1 MFNQAIEAK
10 QALKEAKAA
19 GKDVEVSESG
29 SENEENEEDDEDE
42 DEDEGSDDESVPD
55 LVDSSISVD
64 APQNLGASLSE
75 ADVILQVLDA
85 RDPHG
90 FRVESVEKLKSNKK
104 VVLILNKVDLVPKET
119 VNGWYNYLKSSFAV
133 IPFACKSHIRQI
145 EGFENGV
152 KSSIGLS
159 SLKSLLLGY
168 KKDKKGNDPLKIV
181 ITGLPNV
188 SYKLK
193 IDLENYLF

>member
-19 GKDVEVSESG
+19 GKDVEVSESD
-29 SENEENEEDDEDE
+29 SENEEDEVEE

-119 VNGWYNYLKSSFAV
+119 VNDWYNYLKSSFAV
-133 IPFACKSHIRQI
+133 IPFASKSHIRQI

-181 ITGLPNV
+181 ISGLPNV

>member
-1 MFNQAIEAK
+1 M
-10 QALKEAKAA
+10 
-19 GKDVEVSESG
+19 
-29 SENEENEEDDEDE
+29 
-42 DEDEGSDDESVPD
+42 
-55 LVDSSISVD
+55 
-64 APQNLGASLSE
+64 GASLSE

-133 IPFACKSHIRQI
+133 IPFASKSHIRQI

-168 KKDKKGNDPLKIV
+168 KKDKKGNDPLKIA
-181 ITGLPNV
+181 IIGLPNV

-193 IDLENYLF
+193 IGLENYLF